1 MNDLFF
7 DQNIGKGSIGI
18 VQLYDKKSFTI
29 KKIAMRIIDR
39 SNISNE
45 IKYFIENEISIF
57 KELSDHNKYD
67 INSILNLEDYKKTPK
82 EYLIGMEY
90 CSGGSIS
97 KCLSKYKQMYGRP
110 FTEEIVQYLMRQIV
124 QGLQYIHAKG
134 IVHRDLKNENIYVKF
149 YDRKDYDNLNM
160 MKTHIKI
167 GDFGFA
173 IRENNINKIHPA
185 YKDPIL
191 LKKYNERIIFQEI
204 DTFDKSSDIWSLGAL
219 CYEMIT
225 GQKVF
230 RYKNISE
237 LYNNMTTYSNEIASF
252 LNGMLVYDPKKRLT
266 IDQLSQHDFL
276 KKDIK
281 QFNKIVINKFNNNI
295 RGEKTNINENSR
307 FSTNISK
314 SMLSSGS
321 LFTGWSKVDEG
332 SRNIVFQMNNK
343 SRQIQ
348 KLNQPQN
355 ININNINPNIQIQNQ
370 NLNQQNIPKNQNVIN
385 NNSNQQKSNLA
396 KSMFT
401 FQPKNSI
408 DKSNISTSTIINN
421 SFYGEFNTSQDNF
434 KFQNIKNN
442 FNQSQ
447 NSYQN
452 TPSTSFNTNINPN
465 LSFNNNYNYQAN
477 PYSQISNYPN
487 NNVNNY
493 KHSIS
498 GPINYNPEKP
508 TFKNYKESR
517 SGPISYKP

>member
-1 MNDLFF
+1 
-7 DQNIGKGSIGI
+7 
-18 VQLYDKKSFTI
+18 
-29 KKIAMRIIDR
+29 
-39 SNISNE
+39 
-45 IKYFIENEISIF
+45 
-57 KELSDHNKYD
+57 
-67 INSILNLEDYKKTPK
+67 LEDYKDTIK

-97 KCLSKYKQMYGRP
+97 KCLKKYYVMYGKP
-110 FTEEIVQYLMRQIV
+110 FSEEIVQYLMRQII
-124 QGLQYIHAKG
+124 QGVKFIHEKG
-134 IVHRDLKNENIYVKF
+134 IIHRDLKNENIYVKF
-149 YDRKDYDNLNM
+149 YDNREDYNKLNM

-173 IRENNINKIHPA
+173 IRENNANKIHPA
-185 YKDPIL
+185 YKDQIL
-191 LKKYNERIIFQEI
+191 LKKYNERLIFKDI

-219 CYEMIT
+219 CYEMLT
-225 GQKVF
+225 CQKIF
-230 RYKNISE
+230 IYKNISE
-237 LYNNMTTYSNEIASF
+237 LYNSIGTCSNELTSF

-281 QFNKIVINKFNNNI
+281 QFNKISIKKFINNI
-295 RGEKTNINENSR
+295 REERTNIDENSR

-321 LFTGWSKVDEG
+321 MFSGWSKIDEG
-332 SRNIVFQMNNK
+332 SKKLDLKINNK
-343 SRQIQ
+343 PKQMQ
-348 KLNQPQN
+348 KLIHPQN
-355 ININNINPNIQIQNQ
+355 INININPNIQIQNT

-385 NNSNQQKSNLA
+385 NNSNKQKSNLA
-396 KSMFT
+396 KSMFI

-408 DKSNISTSTIINN
+408 DKSDISSSTIINN
-421 SFYGEFNTSQDNF
+421 SSYGEFNSSQDNF

-477 PYSQISNYPN
+477 PYSQISNYPS

-498 GPINYNPEKP
+498 GQINHNPQKP

-517 SGPISYKP
+517 SGPIRYNP

>member
-7 DQNIGKGSIGI
+7 DQIIGKGSIGI
-18 VQLYDKKSFTI
+18 VQLFDKKSFTI

-39 SNISNE
+39 SKISNE
-45 IKYFIENEISIF
+45 LKYFIENEINTF
-57 KELSDHNKYD
+57 KELSDHIKYD

-110 FTEEIVQYLMRQIV
+110 FTEEIVQYLMRQLV

-173 IRENNINKIHPA
+173 IRENNANKIHPA
-185 YKDPIL
+185 YKDQIL
-191 LKKYNERIIFQEI
+191 LKKYNERLIFKDI

-219 CYEMIT
+219 CYEMLT
-225 GQKVF
+225 CQKIF
-230 RYKNISE
+230 IYKNISE
-237 LYNNMTTYSNEIASF
+237 LYNSIGTCSNELTSF

-281 QFNKIVINKFNNNI
+281 QFNKISIKKFINNI
-295 RGEKTNINENSR
+295 REERTNIDENSR
-307 FSTNISK
+307 FSTDISK

-321 LFTGWSKVDEG
+321 MFSGWSKIDEG
-332 SRNIVFQMNNK
+332 SKKLDLKINNK
-343 SRQIQ
+343 PKQMQ
-348 KLNQPQN
+348 KLIHPQN
-355 ININNINPNIQIQNQ
+355 INININPNIQIQNK

-385 NNSNQQKSNLA
+385 NNSNKQKSNLA
-396 KSMFT
+396 KSMFI

-408 DKSNISTSTIINN
+408 DKSDISTSTIINN
-421 SFYGEFNTSQDNF
+421 SSYGEFNSSQDNF

-477 PYSQISNYPN
+477 PYSQISNYPS

-498 GPINYNPEKP
+498 GQINHNPQKP

-517 SGPISYKP
+517 SGPIRYNP

>member
-1 MNDLFF
+1 
-7 DQNIGKGSIGI
+7 
-18 VQLYDKKSFTI
+18 
-29 KKIAMRIIDR
+29 
-39 SNISNE
+39 
-45 IKYFIENEISIF
+45 
-57 KELSDHNKYD
+57 
-67 INSILNLEDYKKTPK
+67 
-82 EYLIGMEY
+82 
-90 CSGGSIS
+90 
-97 KCLSKYKQMYGRP
+97 
-110 FTEEIVQYLMRQIV
+110 MRQLV

-173 IRENNINKIHPA
+173 IRENNANKIHPA
-185 YKDPIL
+185 YKDQIL
-191 LKKYNERIIFQEI
+191 LKKYNERLIFKDI

-219 CYEMIT
+219 CYEMLT
-225 GQKVF
+225 CQKIF
-230 RYKNISE
+230 IYKNISE
-237 LYNNMTTYSNEIASF
+237 LYNSIGTCSNELTSF

-281 QFNKIVINKFNNNI
+281 QFNKISIKKFINNI
-295 RGEKTNINENSR
+295 REERTNIDENSR

-321 LFTGWSKVDEG
+321 MFSGWSKIDEG
-332 SRNIVFQMNNK
+332 SKKLDLKINNK
-343 SRQIQ
+343 PKQMQ
-348 KLNQPQN
+348 KLIHPQN
-355 ININNINPNIQIQNQ
+355 INININPNIQIQNK

-385 NNSNQQKSNLA
+385 NNSNKQKSNLA
-396 KSMFT
+396 KSMFI

-408 DKSNISTSTIINN
+408 DKSDISSSTIINN
-421 SFYGEFNTSQDNF
+421 SSYGEFNSSQDNF

-477 PYSQISNYPN
+477 PYSQISNYPS

-493 KHSIS
+493 QHSIS
-498 GPINYNPEKP
+498 GQINHNPQKP

-517 SGPISYKP
+517 SGPIRYNP

>member
-39 SNISNE
+39 SKISNE
-45 IKYFIENEISIF
+45 LKYFIENEISTF
-57 KELSDHNKYD
+57 KELSDHIKYD

-97 KCLSKYKQMYGRP
+97 KCLSKYKQIYGRP

-124 QGLQYIHAKG
+124 QGLQFIHKKG

-173 IRENNINKIHPA
+173 IRENNANKIHPA
-185 YKDPIL
+185 YKDQIL
-191 LKKYNERIIFQEI
+191 LKKYNERLIFKDI

-219 CYEMIT
+219 CYEMLT
-225 GQKVF
+225 CQKIF
-230 RYKNISE
+230 IYKNISE
-237 LYNNMTTYSNEIASF
+237 LYNSIGTCSNELTSF

-281 QFNKIVINKFNNNI
+281 QFNKISIKKFINNI
-295 RGEKTNINENSR
+295 REERTNIDENSR
-307 FSTNISK
+307 FSTDISK

-321 LFTGWSKVDEG
+321 MFSGWSKIDEG
-332 SRNIVFQMNNK
+332 SKKLDLKINNK
-343 SRQIQ
+343 PKQMQ
-348 KLNQPQN
+348 KLIHPQN
-355 ININNINPNIQIQNQ
+355 INININPNIQIQNK

-385 NNSNQQKSNLA
+385 NNSNKQKSNLA
-396 KSMFT
+396 KSMFI

-408 DKSNISTSTIINN
+408 DKSDISSSTIINN
-421 SFYGEFNTSQDNF
+421 SSYGEFNSSQDNF

-477 PYSQISNYPN
+477 PYSQISNYPS

-498 GPINYNPEKP
+498 GQINHNPQKP
-508 TFKNYKESR
+508 TFKNYKESH
-517 SGPISYKP
+517 SGPIRYNP